1 MIFDYFAGIFS
12 ADIEEPDPD
21 LLAKVVP
28 KVTDRMNEHL
38 LKQFTPE
45 DVKKS
50 LLSIGDMKSS
60 GVGWPPCNLFL
71 EVLGYSWRVP
81 DYGGL
86 GSNQQ

>member
-60 GVGWPPCNLFL
+60 GVGWHPCNLFL
-71 EVLGYSWRVP
+71 KSVGIFLKSP
-81 DYGGL
+81 
-86 GSNQQ
+86 